1 MGIEMRKYGRERGQG
16 DQTMPPGELDGDAMP
31 FAPKQLSKQEFGR
44 RVYQLMI
51 AKGWRQSDLARQ
63 SGIPKD
69 SISTYI
75 RGKVLPTPVSVSK
88 LAEALGVSPEKLMPD
103 HIESPANVENPE
115 LEIRANP
122 GMNGTAWLRVNMLV
136 SMKTAAQIMD
146 LLENENVAHAGRSG
160 AAAPMLADDG
170 KETSE

>member
-16 DQTMPPGELDGDAMP
+16 DQTMLPGELDGDAMP

-51 AKGWRQSDLARQ
+51 AKGWRQSDLARH
-63 SGIPKD
+63 SGVPKD

-75 RGKVLPTPVSVSK
+75 RGKVLTTPVSVSK

-103 HIESPANVENPE
+103 HIEGPANVENPE

-122 GMNGTAWLRVNMLV
+122 GMNGTAWLRV
-136 SMKTAAQIMD
+136 K
-146 LLENENVAHAGRSG
+146 HAGKHEDSRADHGPSGERECCSRRKKWRSG
-160 AAAPMLADDG
+160 FDARRRR
-170 KETSE
+170 